1 MSAGERI
8 TVAIIDDN
16 LLVRHAL
23 ETLLGTLPEMHVVFV
38 GDAEAGAVTETKPQ
52 IFLLD
57 AGLADGDSRRVA
69 AELHLA
75 NPESRIIMMDLLPTS
90 EDVLEF
96 VNAGVSGFALKDS
109 TFEEFAE
116 TIRVV
121 ATGQSVLP
129 RRMTESLFSRIVREA
144 GGVDRKQVIEDIR
157 MTPREL
163 QIISIIGEGL
173 SNKQIASRLNIA
185 THTVKSH
192 VRNVMEKLA
201 LHSRLQI
208 AAYSHRQQS

>member
-1 MSAGERI
+1 MSASERI

-23 ETLLGTLPEMHVVFV
+23 ETLLGTLPEMQVVFA
-38 GDAEAGAVTETKPQ
+38 GDSEAGAVTEIKPQ

-90 EDVLEF
+90 DDVMEF

-121 ATGQSVLP
+121 ATGP
-129 RRMTESLFSRIVREA
+129 LFSRIVREA